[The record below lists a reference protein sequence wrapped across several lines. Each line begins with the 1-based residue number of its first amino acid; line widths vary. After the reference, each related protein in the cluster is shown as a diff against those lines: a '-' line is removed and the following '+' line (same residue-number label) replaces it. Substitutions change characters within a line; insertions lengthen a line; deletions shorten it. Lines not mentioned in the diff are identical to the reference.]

1 MRIDEIDEL
10 ALRIGGRFKLTVLL
24 QKRLRELGRGA
35 AALVEVSDQ
44 NLIDIALEEIRQ
56 GKVSFEGEEP
66 AEETAKAARKL
77 KES

>member
-1 MRIDEIDEL
+1 MRIDEVDEL
-10 ALRIGGRFKLTVLL
+10 AQRIGGRFKLTVLL

-44 NLIDIALEEIRQ
+44 NLIDTALEEIRQ
-56 GKVSFEGEEP
+56 GKVFLEEEELT
-66 AEETAKAARKL
+66 EETEKAARKL

>member
-10 ALRIGGRFKLTVLL
+10 AQRIGGRFKLTVLL

-44 NLIDIALEEIRQ
+44 NLIDTALEEIRQ
-56 GKVSFEGEEP
+56 GKVFLEGEEQT
-66 AEETAKAARKL
+66 EETAKAPRKL

>member
-10 ALRIGGRFKLTVLL
+10 AQRIGGRFKLTVLL

-44 NLIDIALEEIRQ
+44 NLIDTALEEIRQ
-56 GKVSFEGEEP
+56 GKVYLEGEEL
-66 AEETAKAARKL
+66 AEETEKAARKL